1 VNTHHLDRIRSSAS
15 PEFLRCRWAV
25 RASAIFYSIFS
36 ASVNVQDDGGV
47 SLTTSRPRDELERC
61 WSITASRAESP
72 SGRPI
77 PSGALSSALPP
88 CVAAAGLAAPAA
100 RAAAR
105 VPRVAARAPP
115 PSRNCPASALSRH
128 RVFSSA
134 SASSSA
140 THARAARRGVRALG
154 DAKDADDAEED
165 ADDAED
171 VEDGVS
177 RVTARDSKSSVS
189 VDETTETTEPKSTK
203 SMASFFAAYSRRVSA
218 LAAQVKDLGMAGMT
232 AYGILNTLYYTLAF
246 TTAWSF
252 RVIPANLSLAAAF
265 RVAGECMA
273 LVWAG
278 SQVTKIARLGLA
290 VAGAPKMD
298 QGIKSVCAKTGW
310 AYRNVFSCVVF
321 GCFLGSAAFFSML
334 VVAKAA
340 LA

>member
-1 VNTHHLDRIRSSAS
+1 M
-15 PEFLRCRWAV
+15 
-25 RASAIFYSIFS
+25 
-36 ASVNVQDDGGV
+36 
-47 SLTTSRPRDELERC
+47 
-61 WSITASRAESP
+61 
-72 SGRPI
+72 
-77 PSGALSSALPP
+77 SSALPP

-177 RVTARDSKSSVS
+177 PTARDSKSSVS
-189 VDETTETTEPKSTK
+189 GDETPSTK
-203 SMASFFAAYSRRVSA
+203 ASFFAAYSRRVSA

-252 RVIPANLSLAAAF
+252 RAIPANLSLAAAF

-298 QGIKSVCAKTGW
+298 HGIKSVCAKTGW
-310 AYRNVFSCVVF
+310 AYRNVFTCVVF

>member
-1 VNTHHLDRIRSSAS
+1 M
-15 PEFLRCRWAV
+15 
-25 RASAIFYSIFS
+25 
-36 ASVNVQDDGGV
+36 
-47 SLTTSRPRDELERC
+47 
-61 WSITASRAESP
+61 
-72 SGRPI
+72 
-77 PSGALSSALPP
+77 SSALPP

-154 DAKDADDAEED
+154 DAKDARAEED
-165 ADDAED
+165 AEDAED
-171 VEDGVS
+171 VEDGAS
-177 RVTARDSKSSVS
+177 PTARDSASSVS
-189 VDETTETTEPKSTK
+189 GDETTETTEPLSV
-203 SMASFFAAYSRRVSA
+203 ASFFAAYSRRVSA

-232 AYGILNTLYYTLAF
+232 AYGVLNTLYYTLAF

-252 RVIPANLSLAAAF
+252 RAIPANLSLAAAF

-298 QGIKSVCAKTGW
+298 EGIKSVCAKTGW
-310 AYRNVFSCVVF
+310 AYRNVFTCVVF
-321 GCFLGSAAFFSML
+321 GCFLGSAAFFSVL

>member
-1 VNTHHLDRIRSSAS
+1 M
-15 PEFLRCRWAV
+15 
-25 RASAIFYSIFS
+25 
-36 ASVNVQDDGGV
+36 
-47 SLTTSRPRDELERC
+47 
-61 WSITASRAESP
+61 
-72 SGRPI
+72 
-77 PSGALSSALPP
+77 SSALPP

-128 RVFSSA
+128 RVFSS
-134 SASSSA
+134 SSA

-154 DAKDADDAEED
+154 DAKDARAEE
-165 ADDAED
+165 DAED
-171 VEDGVS
+171 VEDVEDGAS
-177 RVTARDSKSSVS
+177 PTARDSASSAS
-189 VDETTETTEPKSTK
+189 GDDAETTERLSI
-203 SMASFFAAYSRRVSA
+203 ASFFAAYSRRVSA

-252 RVIPANLSLAAAF
+252 RAIPANLSLAAAF

-298 QGIKSVCAKTGW
+298 QGIKSVCAKAGW
-310 AYRNVFSCVVF
+310 AYRNVFTCVVI
-321 GCFLGSAAFFSML
+321 GCFLGSAAFFSTL

-340 LA
+340 LAR

>member
-1 VNTHHLDRIRSSAS
+1 M
-15 PEFLRCRWAV
+15 
-25 RASAIFYSIFS
+25 
-36 ASVNVQDDGGV
+36 
-47 SLTTSRPRDELERC
+47 
-61 WSITASRAESP
+61 
-72 SGRPI
+72 
-77 PSGALSSALPP
+77 SSALPP
-88 CVAAAGLAAPAA
+88 CVAAAGLAAPAT

-128 RVFSSA
+128 GRVFSSA

-189 VDETTETTEPKSTK
+189 GDETTETTPST
-203 SMASFFAAYSRRVSA
+203 SFFAAYSRRVSA

-252 RVIPANLSLAAAF
+252 RSIPANLSFAAAF

>member
-1 VNTHHLDRIRSSAS
+1 M
-15 PEFLRCRWAV
+15 
-25 RASAIFYSIFS
+25 
-36 ASVNVQDDGGV
+36 
-47 SLTTSRPRDELERC
+47 
-61 WSITASRAESP
+61 
-72 SGRPI
+72 
-77 PSGALSSALPP
+77 SSALPP
-88 CVAAAGLAAPAA
+88 CIAAAGRAAPAA

-154 DAKDADDAEED
+154 DAKDARAEED
-165 ADDAED
+165 AEDAED
-171 VEDGVS
+171 VEDGAS
-177 RVTARDSKSSVS
+177 PTARDSASSAS
-189 VDETTETTEPKSTK
+189 GDDAETTERLSI
-203 SMASFFAAYSRRVSA
+203 ASFFAAYSRRVSA

-232 AYGILNTLYYTLAF
+232 AYGVLNTLYYTLAF

-252 RVIPANLSLAAAF
+252 RAIPANLSLAAAF

-298 QGIKSVCAKTGW
+298 EGIKSVCAKTGW
-310 AYRNVFSCVVF
+310 AYRNVFTCVVF

>member
-1 VNTHHLDRIRSSAS
+1 M
-15 PEFLRCRWAV
+15 
-25 RASAIFYSIFS
+25 
-36 ASVNVQDDGGV
+36 
-47 SLTTSRPRDELERC
+47 
-61 WSITASRAESP
+61 
-72 SGRPI
+72 
-77 PSGALSSALPP
+77 SSALPP

-177 RVTARDSKSSVS
+177 PTARDSKSSVS
-189 VDETTETTEPKSTK
+189 GDETPSTK
-203 SMASFFAAYSRRVSA
+203 ASFFAAYSRRVSA

-252 RVIPANLSLAAAF
+252 RAIPANLSLAAAF

-278 SQVTKIARLGLA
+278 SQVTKIGRLGLA

-310 AYRNVFSCVVF
+310 AYRNVFTCVVF

>member
-1 VNTHHLDRIRSSAS
+1 M
-15 PEFLRCRWAV
+15 
-25 RASAIFYSIFS
+25 
-36 ASVNVQDDGGV
+36 
-47 SLTTSRPRDELERC
+47 
-61 WSITASRAESP
+61 
-72 SGRPI
+72 
-77 PSGALSSALPP
+77 SSALPP
-88 CVAAAGLAAPAA
+88 CVAAAGRAAPAA

-154 DAKDADDAEED
+154 DAKDARAEED
-165 ADDAED
+165 AEDAED
-171 VEDGVS
+171 AEDGAS
-177 RVTARDSKSSVS
+177 PTARDSASSAS
-189 VDETTETTEPKSTK
+189 GDDAETTERLSI
-203 SMASFFAAYSRRVSA
+203 ASFFAAYSRRVSA

-232 AYGILNTLYYTLAF
+232 AYGVLNTLYYTLAF

-252 RVIPANLSLAAAF
+252 RAIPANLSLAAAF

-298 QGIKSVCAKTGW
+298 EGIKSVCAKTGW
-310 AYRNVFSCVVF
+310 AYRNVFTCVVF
-321 GCFLGSAAFFSML
+321 GCFLGSAAFFSVL

>member
-1 VNTHHLDRIRSSAS
+1 M
-15 PEFLRCRWAV
+15 
-25 RASAIFYSIFS
+25 
-36 ASVNVQDDGGV
+36 
-47 SLTTSRPRDELERC
+47 
-61 WSITASRAESP
+61 
-72 SGRPI
+72 
-77 PSGALSSALPP
+77 SSALPP
-88 CVAAAGLAAPAA
+88 CVAAAGRAAPAA

-154 DAKDADDAEED
+154 DAKDARAEE
-165 ADDAED
+165 DAED
-171 VEDGVS
+171 VEDVEDGAS
-177 RVTARDSKSSVS
+177 PTARDSASSVS
-189 VDETTETTEPKSTK
+189 GDDAETTERLSI
-203 SMASFFAAYSRRVSA
+203 ASFFAAYSRRVSA

-232 AYGILNTLYYTLAF
+232 AYGVLNTLYYTLAF

-252 RVIPANLSLAAAF
+252 RAIPANLSLAAAF

-298 QGIKSVCAKTGW
+298 EGIKSVCAKTGW
-310 AYRNVFSCVVF
+310 AYRNVFTCVVF
-321 GCFLGSAAFFSML
+321 GCFLGSAAFFSVL

>member
-1 VNTHHLDRIRSSAS
+1 M
-15 PEFLRCRWAV
+15 
-25 RASAIFYSIFS
+25 
-36 ASVNVQDDGGV
+36 
-47 SLTTSRPRDELERC
+47 
-61 WSITASRAESP
+61 
-72 SGRPI
+72 
-77 PSGALSSALPP
+77 SSALPP

-154 DAKDADDAEED
+154 DAKDARAEED

-171 VEDGVS
+171 VEDGTS
-177 RVTARDSKSSVS
+177 PTARDSASSVS
-189 VDETTETTEPKSTK
+189 GDETTETTEPL

-252 RVIPANLSLAAAF
+252 RAIPANLSLAAAF

-310 AYRNVFSCVVF
+310 AYRNVFTCVVF

-340 LA
+340 LAR

>member
-1 VNTHHLDRIRSSAS
+1 M
-15 PEFLRCRWAV
+15 
-25 RASAIFYSIFS
+25 
-36 ASVNVQDDGGV
+36 
-47 SLTTSRPRDELERC
+47 
-61 WSITASRAESP
+61 
-72 SGRPI
+72 
-77 PSGALSSALPP
+77 SSALPP
-88 CVAAAGLAAPAA
+88 CVAAAGRAAPAA

-154 DAKDADDAEED
+154 DAKDARAEED
-165 ADDAED
+165 AEDAED
-171 VEDGVS
+171 VEDGAS
-177 RVTARDSKSSVS
+177 PTARDSASSAS
-189 VDETTETTEPKSTK
+189 GDDAETTERLSI
-203 SMASFFAAYSRRVSA
+203 ASFFAAYSRRVSA

-232 AYGILNTLYYTLAF
+232 AYGVLNTLYYTLAF

-252 RVIPANLSLAAAF
+252 RAIPANLSLAAAF

-298 QGIKSVCAKTGW
+298 EGIKSVCAKTGW
-310 AYRNVFSCVVF
+310 AYRNVFTCVVF

>member
-1 VNTHHLDRIRSSAS
+1 M
-15 PEFLRCRWAV
+15 
-25 RASAIFYSIFS
+25 
-36 ASVNVQDDGGV
+36 
-47 SLTTSRPRDELERC
+47 
-61 WSITASRAESP
+61 
-72 SGRPI
+72 
-77 PSGALSSALPP
+77 SSALPP

-115 PSRNCPASALSRH
+115 PSRNCPASALSRQD

-189 VDETTETTEPKSTK
+189 GDETTSTK
-203 SMASFFAAYSRRVSA
+203 ASFFAAYSRRVSA

-252 RVIPANLSLAAAF
+252 RVIPANLSFAAAF

-298 QGIKSVCAKTGW
+298 HGIKSVCAKTGW
-310 AYRNVFSCVVF
+310 AYRNVFSCVVL

>member
-1 VNTHHLDRIRSSAS
+1 M
-15 PEFLRCRWAV
+15 
-25 RASAIFYSIFS
+25 
-36 ASVNVQDDGGV
+36 
-47 SLTTSRPRDELERC
+47 
-61 WSITASRAESP
+61 
-72 SGRPI
+72 
-77 PSGALSSALPP
+77 SSALPP

-177 RVTARDSKSSVS
+177 PTARDSKSSVS
-189 VDETTETTEPKSTK
+189 GDETPSTK
-203 SMASFFAAYSRRVSA
+203 ASFFAAYSRRVSA

-252 RVIPANLSLAAAF
+252 RAIPANLSFAAAF

-310 AYRNVFSCVVF
+310 AYRNVFTCVVF

>member
-1 VNTHHLDRIRSSAS
+1 MNTHHLDRIRSSAS

-36 ASVNVQDDGGV
+36 ASVNVQDDRGV
-47 SLTTSRPRDELERC
+47 GLVRPRDELERC

-77 PSGALSSALPP
+77 PSGAMSSALPP
-88 CVAAAGLAAPAA
+88 CVAAAARAAPAA

-154 DAKDADDAEED
+154 DAKDARAEED

-171 VEDGVS
+171 VEDGTS
-177 RVTARDSKSSVS
+177 PTARDSASSVS
-189 VDETTETTEPKSTK
+189 GDETTETTEPLSTATDK
-203 SMASFFAAYSRRVSA
+203 KTFFAAYSRRVSA

-232 AYGILNTLYYTLAF
+232 AYGVLNTLYYTLAF

-252 RVIPANLSLAAAF
+252 RAIPANLSLAAAF

-310 AYRNVFSCVVF
+310 AYRNVFTCVVF

-340 LA
+340 LAR

>member
-1 VNTHHLDRIRSSAS
+1 M
-15 PEFLRCRWAV
+15 
-25 RASAIFYSIFS
+25 
-36 ASVNVQDDGGV
+36 
-47 SLTTSRPRDELERC
+47 
-61 WSITASRAESP
+61 
-72 SGRPI
+72 
-77 PSGALSSALPP
+77 SSALPP

-115 PSRNCPASALSRH
+115 PSRNCPASALSRQD

-177 RVTARDSKSSVS
+177 RVTARDSKSSVVGS
-189 VDETTETTEPKSTK
+189 DETTETTSETT
-203 SMASFFAAYSRRVSA
+203 SFFAAYSRRVSA

-298 QGIKSVCAKTGW
+298 HGIKSVCAKTGW

>member
-1 VNTHHLDRIRSSAS
+1 M
-15 PEFLRCRWAV
+15 
-25 RASAIFYSIFS
+25 
-36 ASVNVQDDGGV
+36 
-47 SLTTSRPRDELERC
+47 
-61 WSITASRAESP
+61 
-72 SGRPI
+72 
-77 PSGALSSALPP
+77 SSALPP

-154 DAKDADDAEED
+154 DAKDARAEED

-171 VEDGVS
+171 VEDGTS
-177 RVTARDSKSSVS
+177 PTARDSASSVS
-189 VDETTETTEPKSTK
+189 GDETTETTEPLSV
-203 SMASFFAAYSRRVSA
+203 ASFFAAYSRRVSA

-252 RVIPANLSLAAAF
+252 RAIPANLSLAAAF

-298 QGIKSVCAKTGW
+298 EGIKSVCAKTGW
-310 AYRNVFSCVVF
+310 AYRNVFTCVVF
-321 GCFLGSAAFFSML
+321 GCFLGSAAFFSVL

>member
-1 VNTHHLDRIRSSAS
+1 M
-15 PEFLRCRWAV
+15 
-25 RASAIFYSIFS
+25 
-36 ASVNVQDDGGV
+36 
-47 SLTTSRPRDELERC
+47 
-61 WSITASRAESP
+61 
-72 SGRPI
+72 
-77 PSGALSSALPP
+77 SSALPP
-88 CVAAAGLAAPAA
+88 CVAAAARAAPAA

-154 DAKDADDAEED
+154 DAKDARAEED
-165 ADDAED
+165 AEDAED
-171 VEDGVS
+171 VEDGAS
-177 RVTARDSKSSVS
+177 PTARDSASSVS
-189 VDETTETTEPKSTK
+189 GDDAETTERLSI
-203 SMASFFAAYSRRVSA
+203 ASFFDAYSRRVSA

-232 AYGILNTLYYTLAF
+232 AYGVLNTLYYTLAF

-252 RVIPANLSLAAAF
+252 RAIPANLSLAAAF

-298 QGIKSVCAKTGW
+298 EGIKSVCAKTGW
-310 AYRNVFSCVVF
+310 AYRNVFTCVVF
-321 GCFLGSAAFFSML
+321 GCFLGSAAFFSVL

>member
-1 VNTHHLDRIRSSAS
+1 M
-15 PEFLRCRWAV
+15 
-25 RASAIFYSIFS
+25 
-36 ASVNVQDDGGV
+36 
-47 SLTTSRPRDELERC
+47 
-61 WSITASRAESP
+61 
-72 SGRPI
+72 
-77 PSGALSSALPP
+77 SSALPP

-177 RVTARDSKSSVS
+177 PTARDSKSSVS
-189 VDETTETTEPKSTK
+189 GDETPSTK
-203 SMASFFAAYSRRVSA
+203 ASFFAAYSRRVSA

-252 RVIPANLSLAAAF
+252 RAIPANLSLAAAF

-310 AYRNVFSCVVF
+310 AYRNVFTCVVF

>member
-1 VNTHHLDRIRSSAS
+1 M
-15 PEFLRCRWAV
+15 
-25 RASAIFYSIFS
+25 
-36 ASVNVQDDGGV
+36 
-47 SLTTSRPRDELERC
+47 
-61 WSITASRAESP
+61 
-72 SGRPI
+72 
-77 PSGALSSALPP
+77 SSALPP

-115 PSRNCPASALSRH
+115 PSRNCPASALSRQD

-189 VDETTETTEPKSTK
+189 GDETTETTEPKSTK
-203 SMASFFAAYSRRVSA
+203 SMASFFAASSRRVSA

-252 RVIPANLSLAAAF
+252 RSIPANLSLAAAF

-278 SQVTKIARLGLA
+278 AQVTKIARLGLA

-298 QGIKSVCAKTGW
+298 QGIKSICAKTGW
-310 AYRNVFSCVVF
+310 AYRNVFTCVVF

>member
-1 VNTHHLDRIRSSAS
+1 
-15 PEFLRCRWAV
+15 
-25 RASAIFYSIFS
+25 
-36 ASVNVQDDGGV
+36 
-47 SLTTSRPRDELERC
+47 
-61 WSITASRAESP
+61 
-72 SGRPI
+72 
-77 PSGALSSALPP
+77 
-88 CVAAAGLAAPAA
+88 
-100 RAAAR
+100 
-105 VPRVAARAPP
+105 
-115 PSRNCPASALSRH
+115 
-128 RVFSSA
+128 VFSSA

-154 DAKDADDAEED
+154 DAKDARAEED

-171 VEDGVS
+171 VEDGTS
-177 RVTARDSKSSVS
+177 PTARDSASSVS
-189 VDETTETTEPKSTK
+189 GDETTETTEPL

-252 RVIPANLSLAAAF
+252 RAIPANLSLAAAF

-310 AYRNVFSCVVF
+310 AYRNVFTCVVF

-340 LA
+340 LAR

>member
-1 VNTHHLDRIRSSAS
+1 M
-15 PEFLRCRWAV
+15 
-25 RASAIFYSIFS
+25 
-36 ASVNVQDDGGV
+36 
-47 SLTTSRPRDELERC
+47 
-61 WSITASRAESP
+61 
-72 SGRPI
+72 
-77 PSGALSSALPP
+77 SSALPP

-154 DAKDADDAEED
+154 DAKDARAEED
-165 ADDAED
+165 ADGAED
-171 VEDGVS
+171 VKDGAS
-177 RVTARDSKSSVS
+177 PTARDSASSVS
-189 VDETTETTEPKSTK
+189 GEDPETTEPL
-203 SMASFFAAYSRRVSA
+203 SMASFFAAYSRRVSS

-232 AYGILNTLYYTLAF
+232 AYGVLNTLYYTLAF

-252 RVIPANLSLAAAF
+252 RAIPANLSFAAAF

-298 QGIKSVCAKTGW
+298 EGIKSVCAKTGW
-310 AYRNVFSCVVF
+310 AYRNVFTCVVF

>member
-1 VNTHHLDRIRSSAS
+1 
-15 PEFLRCRWAV
+15 
-25 RASAIFYSIFS
+25 
-36 ASVNVQDDGGV
+36 
-47 SLTTSRPRDELERC
+47 
-61 WSITASRAESP
+61 
-72 SGRPI
+72 
-77 PSGALSSALPP
+77 
-88 CVAAAGLAAPAA
+88 
-100 RAAAR
+100 
-105 VPRVAARAPP
+105 
-115 PSRNCPASALSRH
+115 
-128 RVFSSA
+128 VFSSA

-154 DAKDADDAEED
+154 DAKDARAEED

-171 VEDGVS
+171 VEDGTS
-177 RVTARDSKSSVS
+177 PTARDSASSVS
-189 VDETTETTEPKSTK
+189 GDETTETTEPLSV
-203 SMASFFAAYSRRVSA
+203 ASFFAAYSRRVSA

-252 RVIPANLSLAAAF
+252 RAIPANLSLAAAF

-310 AYRNVFSCVVF
+310 AYRNVFTCVVF

-340 LA
+340 LAR

>member
-1 VNTHHLDRIRSSAS
+1 
-15 PEFLRCRWAV
+15 
-25 RASAIFYSIFS
+25 
-36 ASVNVQDDGGV
+36 
-47 SLTTSRPRDELERC
+47 
-61 WSITASRAESP
+61 
-72 SGRPI
+72 
-77 PSGALSSALPP
+77 
-88 CVAAAGLAAPAA
+88 
-100 RAAAR
+100 
-105 VPRVAARAPP
+105 
-115 PSRNCPASALSRH
+115 
-128 RVFSSA
+128 VFSSA

-154 DAKDADDAEED
+154 DAKDARAEED

-171 VEDGVS
+171 VEDGTS
-177 RVTARDSKSSVS
+177 PTARDSASSVS
-189 VDETTETTEPKSTK
+189 GDETTETTEPLSV
-203 SMASFFAAYSRRVSA
+203 ASFFAAYSRRVSA

-252 RVIPANLSLAAAF
+252 RAIPANLSLAAAF

-298 QGIKSVCAKTGW
+298 EGIKSVCAKTGW
-310 AYRNVFSCVVF
+310 AYRNVFTCVVF

>member
-1 VNTHHLDRIRSSAS
+1 M
-15 PEFLRCRWAV
+15 
-25 RASAIFYSIFS
+25 
-36 ASVNVQDDGGV
+36 
-47 SLTTSRPRDELERC
+47 
-61 WSITASRAESP
+61 
-72 SGRPI
+72 
-77 PSGALSSALPP
+77 SSALPP

-115 PSRNCPASALSRH
+115 PSRNCPASALSRQD

-177 RVTARDSKSSVS
+177 RVTARDSKSSVVGS
-189 VDETTETTEPKSTK
+189 DETTET
-203 SMASFFAAYSRRVSA
+203 SFFAAYSRRVSA

-252 RVIPANLSLAAAF
+252 RSIPANLSFAAAF

>member
-1 VNTHHLDRIRSSAS
+1 MNTHHLDRIRSSAS

-36 ASVNVQDDGGV
+36 ASVNVQDDRGV
-47 SLTTSRPRDELERC
+47 GLIRPRDELERC

-72 SGRPI
+72 RGRPI
-77 PSGALSSALPP
+77 PSGAMSSALPP

-154 DAKDADDAEED
+154 DAKDARAEED

-171 VEDGVS
+171 VEDGTS
-177 RVTARDSKSSVS
+177 PTARDSASSAS
-189 VDETTETTEPKSTK
+189 GDDAETTERLSI
-203 SMASFFAAYSRRVSA
+203 ASFFAAYSRRVSA

-252 RVIPANLSLAAAF
+252 RAIPANLSLAAAF

-298 QGIKSVCAKTGW
+298 EGIKSVCAKTGW
-310 AYRNVFSCVVF
+310 AYRNVFTCVVF

-340 LA
+340 LAR

>member
-1 VNTHHLDRIRSSAS
+1 M
-15 PEFLRCRWAV
+15 
-25 RASAIFYSIFS
+25 
-36 ASVNVQDDGGV
+36 
-47 SLTTSRPRDELERC
+47 
-61 WSITASRAESP
+61 
-72 SGRPI
+72 
-77 PSGALSSALPP
+77 
-88 CVAAAGLAAPAA
+88 
-100 RAAAR
+100 
-105 VPRVAARAPP
+105 
-115 PSRNCPASALSRH
+115 
-128 RVFSSA
+128 FSSA

-154 DAKDADDAEED
+154 DAKDARAEED
-165 ADDAED
+165 AEDAED
-171 VEDGVS
+171 VEDGAS
-177 RVTARDSKSSVS
+177 PTARDSASSAS
-189 VDETTETTEPKSTK
+189 GDDAETTERLSI
-203 SMASFFAAYSRRVSA
+203 ASFFAAYSRRVSA

-232 AYGILNTLYYTLAF
+232 AYGVLNTLYYTLAF

-252 RVIPANLSLAAAF
+252 RAIPANLSLAAAF

-298 QGIKSVCAKTGW
+298 EGIKSVCAKTGW
-310 AYRNVFSCVVF
+310 AYRNVFTCVVF

>member
-1 VNTHHLDRIRSSAS
+1 M
-15 PEFLRCRWAV
+15 
-25 RASAIFYSIFS
+25 
-36 ASVNVQDDGGV
+36 
-47 SLTTSRPRDELERC
+47 
-61 WSITASRAESP
+61 
-72 SGRPI
+72 
-77 PSGALSSALPP
+77 SSALPP
-88 CVAAAGLAAPAA
+88 CVAAAGRAAPAA

-154 DAKDADDAEED
+154 DAKDARAEED

-171 VEDGVS
+171 VEDGTS
-177 RVTARDSKSSVS
+177 PTARDSASSVS
-189 VDETTETTEPKSTK
+189 GDETTETTEPL

-252 RVIPANLSLAAAF
+252 RAIPANLSLAAAF

-298 QGIKSVCAKTGW
+298 EGIKSVCAKTGW
-310 AYRNVFSCVVF
+310 AYRNVFTCVVF
-321 GCFLGSAAFFSML
+321 GCFLGSAAFFSVL

>member
-1 VNTHHLDRIRSSAS
+1 M
-15 PEFLRCRWAV
+15 
-25 RASAIFYSIFS
+25 
-36 ASVNVQDDGGV
+36 
-47 SLTTSRPRDELERC
+47 
-61 WSITASRAESP
+61 
-72 SGRPI
+72 
-77 PSGALSSALPP
+77 SSALPP

-128 RVFSSA
+128 RVFSS
-134 SASSSA
+134 SSA

-154 DAKDADDAEED
+154 DAKDARAEE
-165 ADDAED
+165 DAED
-171 VEDGVS
+171 VEDVEDGAS
-177 RVTARDSKSSVS
+177 PTARDSASSAS
-189 VDETTETTEPKSTK
+189 GDDAETTERLSI
-203 SMASFFAAYSRRVSA
+203 ASFFAAYSRRVSA

-252 RVIPANLSLAAAF
+252 RAIPANLSLAAAF

-298 QGIKSVCAKTGW
+298 EGIKSVCAKTGW
-310 AYRNVFSCVVF
+310 AYRNVFTCVVF

>member
-1 VNTHHLDRIRSSAS
+1 M
-15 PEFLRCRWAV
+15 
-25 RASAIFYSIFS
+25 
-36 ASVNVQDDGGV
+36 
-47 SLTTSRPRDELERC
+47 
-61 WSITASRAESP
+61 
-72 SGRPI
+72 
-77 PSGALSSALPP
+77 
-88 CVAAAGLAAPAA
+88 
-100 RAAAR
+100 
-105 VPRVAARAPP
+105 
-115 PSRNCPASALSRH
+115 
-128 RVFSSA
+128 FSSA

-154 DAKDADDAEED
+154 DAKDARAEED

-171 VEDGVS
+171 VEDGTS
-177 RVTARDSKSSVS
+177 PTARDSASSVS
-189 VDETTETTEPKSTK
+189 GDETTETTEPLSV
-203 SMASFFAAYSRRVSA
+203 ASFFAAYSRRVSA

-252 RVIPANLSLAAAF
+252 RAIPANLSLAAAF

-310 AYRNVFSCVVF
+310 AYRNVFTCVVF

-340 LA
+340 LAR

>member
-1 VNTHHLDRIRSSAS
+1 M
-15 PEFLRCRWAV
+15 
-25 RASAIFYSIFS
+25 
-36 ASVNVQDDGGV
+36 
-47 SLTTSRPRDELERC
+47 
-61 WSITASRAESP
+61 
-72 SGRPI
+72 
-77 PSGALSSALPP
+77 SSALPP
-88 CVAAAGLAAPAA
+88 CIAAAGRAAPAA

-154 DAKDADDAEED
+154 DAKDARAEED
-165 ADDAED
+165 AEDAED
-171 VEDGVS
+171 VEDGAS
-177 RVTARDSKSSVS
+177 PTARDSASSAS
-189 VDETTETTEPKSTK
+189 GDDAETTERLSI
-203 SMASFFAAYSRRVSA
+203 ASFFAAYSRRVSA

-232 AYGILNTLYYTLAF
+232 AYGVLNTLYYTLAF

-252 RVIPANLSLAAAF
+252 RAIPANLSLAAAF

-298 QGIKSVCAKTGW
+298 EGIKSVCAKTGW
-310 AYRNVFSCVVF
+310 AYRNVFTCVVF
-321 GCFLGSAAFFSML
+321 GCFLGSAAFFSVL

>member
-1 VNTHHLDRIRSSAS
+1 M
-15 PEFLRCRWAV
+15 
-25 RASAIFYSIFS
+25 
-36 ASVNVQDDGGV
+36 
-47 SLTTSRPRDELERC
+47 
-61 WSITASRAESP
+61 
-72 SGRPI
+72 
-77 PSGALSSALPP
+77 SSALPP
-88 CVAAAGLAAPAA
+88 CIAAAGRAAPAA

-154 DAKDADDAEED
+154 DAKDARAEED
-165 ADDAED
+165 AEDADD
-171 VEDGVS
+171 VEDGAS
-177 RVTARDSKSSVS
+177 PTARDSASSAS
-189 VDETTETTEPKSTK
+189 GDDAETTERLSI
-203 SMASFFAAYSRRVSA
+203 ASFFAAYSRRVSA

-232 AYGILNTLYYTLAF
+232 AYGVLNTLYYTLAF

-252 RVIPANLSLAAAF
+252 RAIPANLSLAAAF

-298 QGIKSVCAKTGW
+298 EGIKSVCAKTGW
-310 AYRNVFSCVVF
+310 AYRNVFTCVVF
-321 GCFLGSAAFFSML
+321 GCFLGSAAFFSVL

>member
-1 VNTHHLDRIRSSAS
+1 M
-15 PEFLRCRWAV
+15 
-25 RASAIFYSIFS
+25 
-36 ASVNVQDDGGV
+36 
-47 SLTTSRPRDELERC
+47 
-61 WSITASRAESP
+61 
-72 SGRPI
+72 
-77 PSGALSSALPP
+77 SSALPP
-88 CVAAAGLAAPAA
+88 CVAAAGRAAPAA

-154 DAKDADDAEED
+154 DAKDARAEED
-165 ADDAED
+165 AEDAED
-171 VEDGVS
+171 VEDGAS
-177 RVTARDSKSSVS
+177 PTARDSASSVS
-189 VDETTETTEPKSTK
+189 GDDAETAERLSI
-203 SMASFFAAYSRRVSA
+203 ASFFAAYSRRVSA

-232 AYGILNTLYYTLAF
+232 AYGVLNTLYYTLAF

-252 RVIPANLSLAAAF
+252 RAIPANLSLAAAF

-298 QGIKSVCAKTGW
+298 EGIKSVCAKTGW
-310 AYRNVFSCVVF
+310 AYRNVFTCVVF
-321 GCFLGSAAFFSML
+321 GCFLGSAAFFSVL